1 MAHPIATRTIADAP
15 AAERVEFLRS
25 VLTLTS
31 VGLLLT
37 AVSGFIAANVM
48 GPYFFETVTVE
59 HLGQTTMIFHHQWI
73 YLLVVLGAM
82 FGAQALGPKLA
93 VGSAP
98 EIGLVV
104 GSTLMG
110 VVLGPALYLGYMV
123 IDPAGGG
130 GMTLIAEALGL
141 TSLTAIGMT
150 GYVWTKPRDFS
161 LLGAAMSAIALPMFA
176 LMILSFFI
184 PFGNTFGLILIGA
197 FVLFS
202 AATLLFKLNS
212 IIHTMDTDHKHLAA
226 VTLTLAIG
234 VLFYNILM
242 LLIRLNGR
250 D

>member
-1 MAHPIATRTIADAP
+1 MAHPIATRTIAEAP
-15 AAERVEFLRS
+15 AAERVEFLKG

-48 GPYFFETVTVE
+48 GPYFF
-59 HLGQTTMIFHHQWI
+59 TTMEFNSGPTMVFHHKWI

-93 VGSAP
+93 MSGTP
-98 EIGLVV
+98 ELGLIV

-110 VVLGPALYLGYMV
+110 VVLGPALYLAYMV
-123 IDPAGGG
+123 VDPAGGG

-141 TSLTAIGMT
+141 TSLTAVGMT

-161 LLGAAMSAIALPMFA
+161 LLGAAMSAIALPMLA
-176 LMILSFFI
+176 LMVLSFII
-184 PFGNTFGLILIGA
+184 PIGGTFGLILCGT

-202 AATLLFKLNS
+202 AGTLLFTLNS
-212 IIHTMDTDHKHLAA
+212 ITHTMDTNHKHLAA

-242 LLIRLNGR
+242 LLIRLQGR

>member
-15 AAERVEFLRS
+15 AAERVEFLRG

-48 GPYFFETVTVE
+48 GPYFFETAVYG
-59 HLGQTTMIFHHQWI
+59 GQSTMVFHHQWI

-82 FGAQALGPKLA
+82 IGAQALGPKLA
-93 VGSAP
+93 VGNIP
-98 EIGLVV
+98 ELGLIV

-110 VVLGPALYLGYMV
+110 VCLGPILYLGYMV
-123 IDPAGGG
+123 AGPAGGG
-130 GMTLIAEALGL
+130 GMTLIGEALGL

-176 LMILSFFI
+176 LMMLSFFI
-184 PFGNTFGLILIGA
+184 PFGNTFGLILVGG

-202 AATLLFKLNS
+202 AATLLFNLNS
-212 IIHTMDTDHKHLAA
+212 IIHTMGTDRKHLAA

-242 LLIRLNGR
+242 LLIRLQGR

>member
-48 GPYFFETVTVE
+48 GPYFFETIN
-59 HLGQTTMIFHHQWI
+59 GTMVFSHTWI

-82 FGAQALGPKLA
+82 IGAQSLGPKLA
-93 VGSAP
+93 MGGTP
-98 EIGLVV
+98 EIGLIV

-110 VVLGPALYLGYMV
+110 VCLGPILYLGYMV
-123 IDPAGGG
+123 AGPAGGG
-130 GMTLIAEALGL
+130 GMTLIGEALGL

-176 LMILSFFI
+176 LMILSFFF
-184 PFGNTFGLILIGA
+184 PFGNTFGLILVGG

-202 AATLLFKLNS
+202 AATLLFNLNS
-212 IIHTMDTDHKHLAA
+212 IIHTMGTDRKHLAA

-242 LLIRLNGR
+242 LLIRLQGR

>member
-15 AAERVEFLRS
+15 AAERVEFLKG

-48 GPYFFETVTVE
+48 GPYFFTTEVYGG
-59 HLGQTTMIFHHQWI
+59 GQSTMVFHHQWI

-93 VGSAP
+93 VSGTP
-98 EIGLVV
+98 ELGLIV
-104 GSTLMG
+104 GSSLMG

-141 TSLTAIGMT
+141 TSLTAVGMT

-176 LMILSFFI
+176 LMILSFVI
-184 PFGNTFGLILIGA
+184 PFGNTFGLILCGA

-202 AATLLFKLNS
+202 AATLLFTLNS
-212 IIHTMDTDHKHLAA
+212 ITHTMDTNQKHLAA

-242 LLIRLNGR
+242 LLIRLQGR